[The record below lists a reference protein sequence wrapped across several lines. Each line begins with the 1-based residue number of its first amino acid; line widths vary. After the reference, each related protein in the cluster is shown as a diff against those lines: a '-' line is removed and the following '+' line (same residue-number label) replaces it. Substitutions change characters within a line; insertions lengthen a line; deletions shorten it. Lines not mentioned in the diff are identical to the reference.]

1 MAVLMKILQVVLA
14 LSLLVLV
21 HEFGHYFFARLFKIK
36 VEKFYLFFDAGFA
49 LFRWKPKKSDTEYGI
64 GWLPL
69 GGYCK
74 IAGMI
79 DESMDKEQMKSEP
92 QPWEFRSHPAWQ
104 RFFVLFGGVFFN
116 VILAIV
122 IYSAMMGV
130 WGEQYIRN
138 TDVTTGI
145 STNSLGKEIGF
156 RNADKII
163 SFDGKPIEKF
173 DELRLQLI
181 QDQAKQASVER
192 SGKNVEVDIDPVYM
206 PAILESADL
215 FDYGIPFV
223 VGEVPDT
230 SINAS
235 ANLMEGD
242 KILSMNLPAR
252 DSTMQDSLFA
262 VDGGRAL
269 MFSEVREFAA
279 AHPGREIVATI
290 LRDKDSLQAIQ
301 VPLKISDKGF
311 MGIAV
316 IADLSKFYKI
326 TDKKYSF
333 LEAIP
338 AGIKRA
344 GEQISNYWKQLKLIF
359 TPKTKAYKSVGSFIA
374 IGQIFPGYWNWRA
387 FWSITAF
394 LSIMLAVLNIL
405 PIPALD
411 GGHILFTLYEMITGR
426 KPSDKFLVAAQTV
439 GMILLIGLMIL
450 AFGNDIMRLIR

>member
-14 LSLLVLV
+14 LSLLILV

-49 LFRWKPKKSDTEYGI
+49 LFRWKPKKSETEYGI

-79 DESMDKEQMKSEP
+79 DESMDKEQIKAEP

-116 VILAIV
+116 VILAI
-122 IYSAMMGV
+122 ILYACLMGV
-130 WGEQYIRN
+130 WGEQYIKN
-138 TDVTTGI
+138 SDVDTGI
-145 STNSLGKEIGF
+145 ATNSLGQEIGF
-156 RNADKII
+156 RNADKIL
-163 SFDGKPIEKF
+163 SFDGKPVEKF

-181 QDQAKQASVER
+181 QEQAKQATVER
-192 SGKNVEVDIDPVYM
+192 DGRNIEVSIDPVYM

-215 FDYGIPFV
+215 FEYGIPFV
-223 VGEVPDT
+223 VSEVPDT
-230 SINAS
+230 SINAGS
-235 ANLMEGD
+235 GLLQGD
-242 KILSMNLPAR
+242 KILSLCIPAK
-252 DSTMQDSLFA
+252 DSTATDTLFSA
-262 VDGGRAL
+262 DGGRAL
-269 MFSEVREFAA
+269 MFSEVREFVS
-279 AHPGREIVATI
+279 AHPGKEITATI
-290 LRDKDSLQAIQ
+290 LRDKDSLQALQI
-301 VPLKISDKGF
+301 PLKVGEDGF
-311 MGIAV
+311 MGIT
-316 IADLSKFYKI
+316 IEADLSKYYKI
-326 TDKKYSF
+326 TEKKYSF

-374 IGQIFPGYWNWRA
+374 IGQIFPGYWNWHA

-405 PIPALD
+405 PLPALD

-426 KPSDKFLVAAQTV
+426 KPSDKFLMAAQTV

-450 AFGNDIMRLIR
+450 AFGNDIFRLLK

>member
-1 MAVLMKILQVVLA
+1 MDVFMKILQVVAA

-49 LFRWKPKKSDTEYGI
+49 LFKWKPKKSDTEYGI

-79 DESMDKEQMKSEP
+79 DESMDKDQINSEP

-116 VILAIV
+116 VILAII
-122 IYSAMMGV
+122 IYAAMMGT

-138 TDVTTGI
+138 SDVTTGI
-145 STNSLGKEIGF
+145 STNSLGQEIGF
-156 RNADKII
+156 RNADKVI
-163 SFDGKPIEKF
+163 SFDGKPVEKF

-181 QDQAKQASVER
+181 QEQARSASIER
-192 SGKNVEVDIDPVYM
+192 DGKTLNVDIDPTYM
-206 PAILESADL
+206 PAILESVDL

-223 VGEVPDT
+223 VNEVPDT
-230 SINAS
+230 SINAGCG
-235 ANLMEGD
+235 LVKGD
-242 KILSMNLPAR
+242 KILSLSIPAK
-252 DSTMQDSLFA
+252 DSTSTDTFFA
-262 VDGGRAL
+262 AEGGRPL
-269 MFSEVREFAA
+269 MFSEVREFIS
-279 AHPGREIVATI
+279 AHPSDEVTATI
-290 LRDKDSLQAIQ
+290 LRDEDSLQAIQ
-301 VPLKISDKGF
+301 IPLKINQEGF
-311 MGIAV
+311 MEIA
-316 IADLSKFYKI
+316 IDGNLSNFYKV
-326 TDKKYSF
+326 TEKKYSF

-338 AGIKRA
+338 AGIKKA
-344 GEQISNYWKQLKLIF
+344 GQQISNYWKQLKLIF

-374 IGQIFPGYWNWRA
+374 IGQIFPGYWDWHA

-426 KPSDKFLVAAQTV
+426 KPSDKFLIAAQTV
-439 GMILLIGLMIL
+439 GMIFLIGLMIL
-450 AFGNDIMRLIR
+450 AFGNDIMRLLK

>member
-14 LSLLVLV
+14 LSLLILV

-49 LFRWKPKKSDTEYGI
+49 LFRWKPKKSETEYGI

-79 DESMDKEQMKSEP
+79 DESMDKDQIKAEP

-116 VILAIV
+116 LILAIV
-122 IYSAMMGV
+122 LYSAIMGA
-130 WGEQYIRN
+130 WGEQYIKN
-138 TDVTTGI
+138 ADVNTGI
-145 STNSLGKEIGF
+145 ATNSLGQEIGF

-163 SFDGKPIEKF
+163 SFDGKPVERF

-181 QDQAKQASVER
+181 QEQAKQASVER
-192 SGKNVEVDIDPVYM
+192 DGKNIEVSIDPVYL

-223 VGEVPDT
+223 VAEVPDT
-230 SINAS
+230 SLNAG
-235 ANLMEGD
+235 AGLVKGD
-242 KILSMNLPAR
+242 KILSLCIPAK
-252 DSTMQDSLFA
+252 DSTATDTLFA
-262 VDGGRAL
+262 ADGGRNL
-269 MFSEVREFAA
+269 MFAEVRQFTSS
-279 AHPGREIVATI
+279 HPGRQIMATV
-290 LRDKDSLQAIQ
+290 LRDKDSLQTLQIPLQ
-301 VPLKISDKGF
+301 VGQDGM
-311 MGIAV
+311 MG
-316 IADLSKFYKI
+316 
-326 TDKKYSF
+326 
-333 LEAIP
+333 
-338 AGIKRA
+338 
-344 GEQISNYWKQLKLIF
+344 
-359 TPKTKAYKSVGSFIA
+359 IA
-374 IGQIFPGYWNWRA
+374 IGQIFPGSWNWHA

-426 KPSDKFLVAAQTV
+426 KPSDKFLMAAQTV

-450 AFGNDIMRLIR
+450 AFGNDIFRLLK

>member
-1 MAVLMKILQVVLA
+1 MAVFMKILQVVLA

-79 DESMDKEQMKSEP
+79 DESMDKDQIKAEP

-122 IYSAMMGV
+122 LYACLMGV
-130 WGEQYIRN
+130 WGEQYIKN
-138 TDVTTGI
+138 SDVDTGI
-145 STNSLGKEIGF
+145 ATNSLGQEIGF

-181 QDQAKQASVER
+181 QDQATQASVER
-192 SGKNVEVDIDPVYM
+192 DGKNMDVAIDPVYM

-223 VGEVPDT
+223 VSEVPDT
-230 SINAS
+230 SINA
-235 ANLMEGD
+235 AAGLMKGD
-242 KILSMNLPAR
+242 KILSLNLPAR
-252 DSTMQDSLFA
+252 DSTMTDTLFTA
-262 VDGGRAL
+262 EGGRTL
-269 MFSEVREFAA
+269 MFSEVREFTS
-279 AHPGREIVATI
+279 AHPGKEIVATV
-290 LRDKDSLQAIQ
+290 LRDKDSLQALQI
-301 VPLKISDKGF
+301 PLKVSEAGL
-311 MGIAV
+311 MGI
-316 IADLSKFYKI
+316 IIEGDLSKYYKI
-326 TDKKYSF
+326 TEKKYSF
-333 LEAIP
+333 FEAIP
-338 AGIKRA
+338 AGIKKA
-344 GEQISNYWKQLKLIF
+344 GQQISNYWKQLKLIF
-359 TPKTKAYKSVGSFIA
+359 SPKTKAYKSVGSFIA

-426 KPSDKFLVAAQTV
+426 KPSDKFLIAAQTV

-450 AFGNDIMRLIR
+450 AFGNDIMRLLK

>member
-1 MAVLMKILQVVLA
+1 MKILQVVLA

-79 DESMDKEQMKSEP
+79 DESMDKEQMKKDP

-116 VILAIV
+116 VILAV
-122 IYSAMMGV
+122 VLYSCIMAS
-130 WGEQYIRN
+130 WGEEYIKN
-138 TDVTTGI
+138 EDVTTGI
-145 STNSLGKEIGF
+145 ATNSLGREIGF
-156 RNADKII
+156 RNADKVL
-163 SFDGKPIEKF
+163 SFDGKPVEKF

-181 QDQAKQASVER
+181 QEQAKTATVER
-192 SGKNVEVDIDPVYM
+192 EGANKEIAIDPVYM

-215 FDYGIPFV
+215 FEYGIPFV
-223 VGEVPDT
+223 VAEVPDT

-235 ANLMEGD
+235 AGLMKGD
-242 KILSMNLPAR
+242 RLLALNIPAQ
-252 DSTMQDSLFA
+252 DSTAQDTTLLSE
-262 VDGGRAL
+262 GRTL
-269 MFSEVREFAA
+269 MFTEVLEFISS
-279 AHPGREIVATI
+279 HPGKTAMATVQ
-290 LRDKDSLQAIQ
+290 RDADSLQLLQI
-301 VPLKISDKGF
+301 PLQISPEGF
-311 MGIAV
+311 FGV
-316 IADLSKFYKI
+316 VVEGDLSKFYNI
-326 TDKKYSF
+326 TKRKYSF
-333 LEAIP
+333 LQAIP
-338 AGIKRA
+338 AGIKKA

-426 KPSDKFLVAAQTV
+426 KPSDKFLIAAQTV

-450 AFGNDIMRLIR
+450 AFGNDIFRLLK

>member
-1 MAVLMKILQVVLA
+1 MAIFMKILQVVLA

-49 LFRWKPKKSDTEYGI
+49 LFRWKPKKSETEYGI

-92 QPWEFRSHPAWQ
+92 KPWEFRSHPAWQ

-116 VILAIV
+116 VILAV
-122 IYSAMMGV
+122 ILYSCIMAS
-130 WGEQYIRN
+130 WGEEYIKN
-138 TDVTTGI
+138 EDVTTGI
-145 STNSLGKEIGF
+145 ATNSLGREIGF
-156 RNADKII
+156 RNADKVI
-163 SFDGKPIEKF
+163 SFDGKPVEKF

-181 QDQAKQASVER
+181 QDQAKTATVER
-192 SGKNVEVDIDPVYM
+192 EGQSQDISIDPVYM

-215 FDYGIPFV
+215 FEYGIPFV
-223 VGEVPDT
+223 VAEIPDT
-230 SINAS
+230 SLNAN
-235 ANLMEGD
+235 AGLMKGD
-242 KILSMNLPAR
+242 RLLALNIPAK
-252 DSTMQDSLFA
+252 DSTAQDTTLLSE
-262 VDGGRAL
+262 GRSL
-269 MFSEVREFAA
+269 MFTEVLEFIS
-279 AHPGREIVATI
+279 AHPGRQVTATVQ
-290 LRDKDSLQAIQ
+290 RDADSLQLLQI
-301 VPLKISDKGF
+301 PLQISPEGF
-311 MGIAV
+311 FGV
-316 IADLSKFYKI
+316 VVEADLSKYYKI
-326 TDKKYSF
+326 TRQKYSF
-333 LEAIP
+333 LQAIP
-338 AGIKRA
+338 AGIKKA

-426 KPSDKFLVAAQTV
+426 KPSDKFLIAAQTV

-450 AFGNDIMRLIR
+450 AFGNDIFRLLK

>member
-49 LFRWKPKKSDTEYGI
+49 LFKWKPKKSDTEYGI

-79 DESMDKEQMKSEP
+79 DESMDKDQIKAEP

-122 IYSAMMGV
+122 LYACLMGV
-130 WGEQYIRN
+130 WGEQYIKN
-138 TDVTTGI
+138 SDVNTGI
-145 STNSLGKEIGF
+145 ATNSLGQEIGF

-163 SFDGKPIEKF
+163 SFDGKPVEKF

-181 QDQAKQASVER
+181 QEQAKQATVER
-192 SGKNVEVDIDPVYM
+192 DGKSVDVSIDPVYM

-223 VGEVPDT
+223 VKEVPDT

-235 ANLMEGD
+235 AGLMEGD
-242 KILSMNLPAR
+242 RILALCIPAK
-252 DSTMQDSLFA
+252 DSTATDTLFA
-262 VDGGRAL
+262 AESGRTL
-269 MFSEVREFAA
+269 MFSEVREFTS
-279 AHPGREIVATI
+279 AHPGSGITATI
-290 LRDKDSLQAIQ
+290 LRDKDSLQTLQI
-301 VPLKISDKGF
+301 PLKVSDEG
-311 MGIAV
+311 MIGVDIDR
-316 IADLSKFYKI
+316 DLAKYYKI
-326 TDKKYSF
+326 TEKKYSF

-344 GEQISNYWKQLKLIF
+344 GQQISNYWKQLKLIF

-374 IGQIFPGYWNWRA
+374 IGQIFPGFWNWHA

-411 GGHILFTLYEMITGR
+411 GGHIMFTLYEMITGR
-426 KPSDKFLVAAQTV
+426 KPSDKFLMAAQTV

-450 AFGNDIMRLIR
+450 AFGNDIFRLLK